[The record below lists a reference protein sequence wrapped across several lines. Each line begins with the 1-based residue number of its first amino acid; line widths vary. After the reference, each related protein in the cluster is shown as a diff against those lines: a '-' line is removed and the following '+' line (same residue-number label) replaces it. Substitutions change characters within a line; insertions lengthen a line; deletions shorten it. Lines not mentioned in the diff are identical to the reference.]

1 MANMLIAPVSCSS
14 KLRTGYTPHW
24 SGNDVASNH
33 KANMP
38 PKNMAKV
45 SLMFLMVMVHDK
57 VDLKRPAP
65 FTGKIV

>member
-1 MANMLIAPVSCSS
+1 MLIAPVSCSN

-24 SGNDVASNH
+24 SGNDVASSH

-45 SLMFLMVMVHDK
+45 SLMFLMVTVPDK
-57 VDLKRPAP
+57 VELS
-65 FTGKIV
+65 